1 MLAEY
6 ALPIMLVVLVATTV
20 AGLPMGIAMIASSVL
35 YLFISGRDVGLGA
48 EMVLNGVF
56 GNFAA
61 LAVPLFIF
69 AANIMDAGKIS
80 DRLLTFCLALVGRMP
95 GGMAQVN
102 ILTSLI
108 FSGMSGS
115 AVSDAAGVGKVVT
128 DMMIKDNKY
137 PPGYAGALTAATAVV
152 GPIFPPSIPMV
163 YYALVSSASIGA
175 LFLGGVVP
183 ALLIVGVQMV
193 AAYFTAR
200 RRGFPVEEAIPW
212 RLFPAILLRAFPA
225 LLMPVILLGGI
236 YSGAFTPTEAAAV
249 SAFYALLLGV
259 FAYRALSFK
268 SFAAVVYS
276 TVKTTAVVT
285 VVLCGA
291 FIFNYVIAIERIPQL
306 VFEFFTYYQLEAW
319 LFLLLLNILFLLL
332 GCLLDVSTI
341 QLVIVPLFIPTALGL
356 GIDLVHLGV
365 VLVLNM
371 MIGLITPPMGVLLF
385 IIKALNGIRLSDM
398 IRELWPH
405 LLLLIAVLFLIT
417 YVPDLVLWLPRQ
429 AGAMQ

>member
-1 MLAEY
+1 MAEY
-6 ALPIMLVVLVATTV
+6 ALLIMLVILVATTL
-20 AGLPMGIAMIASSVL
+20 AGLPMGISMIVSSII
-35 YLFISGRDVGLGA
+35 YLLISGRDIGLGA

-80 DRLLTFCLALVGRMP
+80 DRLLTFCLAVVGRMP

-128 DMMIKDNKY
+128 DMMLKDNRY

-183 ALLIVGVQMV
+183 ALLIVLLQGI
-193 AAYFTAR
+193 AAYITAK
-200 RRGFPVEEAIPW
+200 RRGFPVEEAIPF
-212 RLFPAILLRAFPA
+212 RMFPLIILRALPA
-225 LLMPVILLGGI
+225 LFMPIVLLGGI
-236 YSGAFTPTEAAAV
+236 YTGIFTPTEAAAV
-249 SAFYALLLGV
+249 SAFYALLLAV
-259 FAYRALSFK
+259 FAYRSLTLK
-268 SFAAVVYS
+268 EFAAVVLS

-291 FIFNYVIAIERIPQL
+291 FIFNYVIAIERIPQMVYE
-306 VFEFFTYYQLEAW
+306 VFSYYQMEPW
-319 LFLLLLNILFLLL
+319 VFLLVLNILYLIL
-332 GCLLDVSTI
+332 GCILDVSTI
-341 QLVIVPLFIPTALGL
+341 QLVITPLFIPTAMAL

-365 VLVLNM
+365 VLVFNM
-371 MIGLITPPMGVLLF
+371 MIGLITPPYGVLLF
-385 IIKALNGIRLSDM
+385 IIKALNGIPLRDM
-398 IRELWPH
+398 IREIWSH
-405 LLLLIAVLFLIT
+405 IALLIGILFLIT
-417 YVPDLVLWLPRQ
+417 YVPELVLWLPRL

>member
-6 ALPIMLVVLVATTV
+6 ALPIMLVVLIATTI

-128 DMMIKDNKY
+128 DMMLKENRY

-183 ALLIVGVQMV
+183 ALLIVGFQMI
-193 AAYFTAR
+193 AAYFTAK

-212 RLFPAILLRAFPA
+212 SRFPLIFLRASPA

-249 SAFYALLLGV
+249 SAFYALLLAI

-268 SFAAVVYS
+268 GFAAVVYA

-291 FIFNYVIAIERIPQL
+291 FIFNYVIAIERIPQM
-306 VFEFFTYYQLEAW
+306 VYAFFTYIEMEPW
-319 LFLLLLNILFLLL
+319 LFLLLLNLLFLLL

-341 QLVIVPLFIPTALGL
+341 QLVIVPLFIPTALAL

-405 LLLLIAVLFLIT
+405 LLLLIIVLFLIT
-417 YVPDLVLWLPRQ
+417 YVPELVLWLPRQ

>member
-1 MLAEY
+1 MLA
-6 ALPIMLVVLVATTV
+6 AFAFPIMLVILVATTL
-20 AGLPMGIAMIASSVL
+20 AGLPMGVAMIVSSIY
-35 YLFISGRDVGLGA
+35 YLLVSGRDVGLGA
-48 EMVLNGVF
+48 EMVLNGIF

-115 AVSDAAGVGKVVT
+115 AISDAAGVGKVVT
-128 DMMIKDNKY
+128 DMMIKDNRY

-152 GPIFPPSIPMV
+152 GPIFPPSIPMI

-183 ALLIVGVQMV
+183 ALLLVALQTIV
-193 AAYFTAR
+193 AYFTAK
-200 RRGFPVEEAIPW
+200 RRGFPVEDAIPW
-212 RLFPAILLRAFPA
+212 RHFPGIVLRATPA
-225 LLMPVILLGGI
+225 LLMPAILLGGI
-236 YSGAFTPTEAAAV
+236 YTGVFTPTEAAAV
-249 SAFYALLLGV
+249 SAFYALLLAL
-259 FAYRALSFK
+259 FAYRTLTLREFLGVIHA
-268 SFAAVVYS
+268 
-276 TVKTTAVVT
+276 TVKTTAVISII
-285 VVLCGA
+285 LCGA
-291 FIFNYVIAIERIPQL
+291 FIFNYVVAIERIPQMVHAL
-306 VFEFFTYYQLEAW
+306 FTQFEMQPW
-319 LFLLLLNILFLLL
+319 QFLLLLNLLFLLL

-341 QLVIVPLFIPTALGL
+341 QLVVVPLFIPTALAL

-365 VLVLNM
+365 VLVFNM
-371 MIGLITPPMGVLLF
+371 MIGLITPPYGVLLF
-385 IIKALNGIRLSDM
+385 IIKALNGIPLRDM

-405 LLLLIAVLFLIT
+405 LALLVGVLLLIT
-417 YVPDLVLWLPRQ
+417 YVPELVLWLPRY

>member
-6 ALPIMLVVLVATTV
+6 ALPIMLAVLVVTTI

-48 EMVLNGVF
+48 EMVLNGIF

-61 LAVPLFIF
+61 VAVPLFIF

-80 DRLLTFCLALVGRMP
+80 DRLLHFCLALVGRSP

-115 AVSDAAGVGKVVT
+115 AISDAAGVGKVVN
-128 DMMIKDNKY
+128 DMMMRENRY

-183 ALLIVGVQMV
+183 ALLIVGFQMV
-193 AAYFTAR
+193 AAYFTAK
-200 RRGFPVEEAIPW
+200 RRGFPVEDAIPF
-212 RLFPAILLRAFPA
+212 RQLPMIFFRAFPA
-225 LLMPVILLGGI
+225 LMMPVILLGGI
-236 YSGAFTPTEAAAV
+236 YTGVFTPTEAAAV
-249 SAFYALLLGV
+249 SAFYALLLAL
-259 FAYRALSFK
+259 FAYRTLGFK
-268 SFAAVVYS
+268 TFTEVVYA
-276 TVKTTAVVT
+276 TVKTTAIVSI
-285 VVLCGA
+285 VLCGA
-291 FIFNYVIAIERIPQL
+291 FVFNYVIAVERIPQM
-306 VFEFFTYYQLEAW
+306 VYEFFAYYQMEAW

-332 GCLLDVSTI
+332 GCFLDVSTI
-341 QLVIVPLFIPTALGL
+341 QLVIVPLFIPTALAL

-371 MIGLITPPMGVLLF
+371 MIGLITPPMGMLLF
-385 IIKALNGIRLSDM
+385 VIKAVNGIPISAM
-398 IRELWPH
+398 IKELWPH
-405 LLLLIAVLFLIT
+405 LLLLIVVLFMIT
-417 YVPDLVLWLPRQ
+417 YIPDLVLWLPRQ